1 MELQIRGGEKGE
13 ICISLSMH
21 FKCKYPACVAW
32 GVGGGIYLWSLRL
45 GGVGEEAFITQ
56 AGNL

>member
-32 GVGGGIYLWSLRL
+32 GVGGGGLSVVSETR
-45 GGVGEEAFITQ
+45 GGWGGGRDGPI
-56 AGNL
+56 